1 MKIKF
6 ENKELV
12 VDNGMIKIRY
22 NIGCFILTAIEL
34 MLYAYVWKKY
44 GFKKFLLT
52 TLALGS
58 IEIGA
63 WGAYVTCN
71 IFAGED
77 NWYSRAYNKLADYV
91 GAHFDESEELV

>member
-12 VDNGMIKIRY
+12 VNNGIYKIRY
-22 NIGCFILTAIEL
+22 NIGCLILSAIEL
-34 MLYAYVWKKY
+34 GLYTYVWKKY
-44 GFKKFLLT
+44 GFKRFLLT
-52 TLALGS
+52 VLALSS

-71 IFAGED
+71 VFAGED
-77 NWYSRAYNKLADYV
+77 NWYSRTYTKLADYV
-91 GAHFDESEELV
+91 GGHIDFDEE